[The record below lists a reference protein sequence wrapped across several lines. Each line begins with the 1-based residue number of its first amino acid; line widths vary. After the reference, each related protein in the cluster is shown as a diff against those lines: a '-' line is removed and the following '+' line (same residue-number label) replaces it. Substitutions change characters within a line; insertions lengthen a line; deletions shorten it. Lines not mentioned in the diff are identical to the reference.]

1 MSKVKWGP
9 GEAREVRV
17 QHTRVRRVWTGD
29 EVSLQFLPFA
39 AAWSTD
45 MIRCVFL
52 INPFGSWKERVGQGP
67 LQTGEG

>member
-1 MSKVKWGP
+1 MSKMKWGP
-9 GEAREVRV
+9 GEARELGVHHV
-17 QHTRVRRVWTGD
+17 QVKRVWTGA

-52 INPFGSWKERVGQGP
+52 IDFFGG
-67 LQTGEG
+67 